1 MKYQVLFLCAG
12 LLSGGTLPAA
22 AQQYSIDWHTIAGGG
37 GNSTSGVYSVT
48 GTIGQPDA
56 GGVMTNGQF
65 ALQGGFWALPT
76 AVQVAGAP
84 VLTIAPAPAGH
95 ATISWAP
102 ATLGFVLQEN
112 PGLAAAGWTNSISGA
127 TNPVVVPLTNP
138 AKFYR
143 LHQP

>member
-1 MKYQVLFLCAG
+1 MKYKILVWLVGLFG
-12 LLSGGTLPAA
+12 SMQLSAV

-37 GNSTSGVYSVT
+37 GTGTGGVYSVT

-56 GGVMTNGQF
+56 GAVMTNGQF
-65 ALQGGFWALPT
+65 AVQGGFWALPT

-84 VLTIAPAPAGH
+84 VLTIVPATAGH

-102 ATLGFVLQEN
+102 ATPGFVLQEN
-112 PGLAAAGWTNSISGA
+112 PGLAAAGWTNSVSGA